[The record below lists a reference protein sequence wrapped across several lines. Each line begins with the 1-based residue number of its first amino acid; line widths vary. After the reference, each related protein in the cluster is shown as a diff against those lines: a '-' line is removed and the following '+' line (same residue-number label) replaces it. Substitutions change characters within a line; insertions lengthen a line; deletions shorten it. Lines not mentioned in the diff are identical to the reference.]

1 MIGRIQHPKYHSIE
15 LMTENPL
22 LLDGEIVY
30 ESDTG
35 RHKIGDG
42 VKSWHSLPYASD
54 AEEIPA
60 VTWKVQRGMLCIKP
74 ATDLKNPILK
84 RCMIGIL
91 HYKNAKKRYRLNPQ
105 NGQKQSRPQNA
116 GYKLVQD
123 SFAREEITWTSV
135 RINPIPFDAT
145 KANAAG
151 WVPVISVVDL
161 VKRWVKSMPDP
172 NFAGGG
178 NSSCIGALI

>member
-1 MIGRIQHPKYHSIE
+1 MIGRIQHPIYSAAA
-15 LMTENPL
+15 LTAANPVL
-22 LLDGEIVY
+22 LNGEIVY

-42 VKSWHSLPYASD
+42 VNSWSSLPYASD

-60 VTWKVQRGMLCIKP
+60 VTWKVQAGILCVKP

-84 RCMIGIL
+84 RCRIGIL
-91 HYKNAKKRYRLNPQ
+91 HYKNAKKRYRRNSQ

-116 GYKLVQD
+116 GFKLVQD
-123 SFAREEITWTSV
+123 STAWGELSWTSV
-135 RINPIPFDAT
+135 RINPVPFDAT

-151 WVPVISVVDL
+151 WTPVISVADL
-161 VKRWVKSMPDP
+161 IKRWVTSKPDP

-178 NSSCIGALI
+178 EIGAASGH